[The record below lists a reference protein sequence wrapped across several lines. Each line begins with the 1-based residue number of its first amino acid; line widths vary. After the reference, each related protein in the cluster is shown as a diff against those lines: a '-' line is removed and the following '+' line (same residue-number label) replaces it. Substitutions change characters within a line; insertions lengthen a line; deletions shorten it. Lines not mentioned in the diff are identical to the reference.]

1 MAIYKNSR
9 YDATGSQPH
18 SIKHD
23 QKVYAL
29 AL

>member
-1 MAIYKNSR
+1 M
-9 YDATGSQPH
+9 GSQPH
-18 SIKHD
+18 FIKHD